1 MSFMKPKTKLASLL
15 AFLPA
20 FITKA
25 WFVVIMVIIVFA
37 VGGVICYGLY
47 KIATQNLPP
56 NSGATNN
63 STTEGF
69 WYSNNSDNNISS
81 EPQTIQTLSQTQ
93 QISQS
98 QPFILQYGV
107 SSSNGCPWIY
117 AGTNMAQS
125 ITNTGNGMVY
135 TFEND
140 SNWFDFVYEI
150 GGQLIR
156 VTMNS
161 QDGTFTNSGQCV
173 VIESTHNFKLW
184 MPIFTNDNCQLDWVN
199 TFTDMSTNMHTFYR
213 SVYY

>member
-1 MSFMKPKTKLASLL
+1 MKLKKLHKIAIASLPL
-15 AFLPA
+15 AA
-20 FITKA
+20 YA
-25 WFVVIMVIIVFA
+25 WFCVIMVIIVLA

-69 WYSNNSDNNISS
+69 WYSNTSGMNIASMHNY
-81 EPQTIQTLSQTQ
+81 TMLSQMGQ
-93 QISQS
+93 QTNQ
-98 QPFILQYGV
+98 FVLQYGV

-117 AGTNMAQS
+117 AGTNMAQA
-125 ITNTGNGMVY
+125 ITNTDNGMVY
-135 TFEND
+135 VFEND

-184 MPIFTNDNCQLDWVN
+184 TPIFTNDNCQLDWVN
-199 TFTDMSTNMHTFYR
+199 TYTDMSTNMHTFYR
-213 SVYY
+213 AAYY